1 MRLGLN
7 PCRKNTSPVNTTQMA
22 QVDEKPEHRVVSLS
36 GADSADKQEGQRE
49 GKGLMSLRRRLD
61 HFKDVAFLLGS
72 SENLPKHL
80 SSCEN
85 PRLKLENAFIAFDII
100 TVGRPLIF
108 PCSYAL

>member
-1 MRLGLN
+1 MVPISR
-7 PCRKNTSPVNTTQMA
+7 
-22 QVDEKPEHRVVSLS
+22 RVKV
-36 GADSADKQEGQRE
+36 KV
-49 GKGLMSLRRRLD
+49 KGLMSLRPRLD

-108 PCSYAL
+108 PPWYPLQMDFGA